1 MNNLTSY
8 KLLAAMKILK
18 DLGWDCV
25 LLHRQQHWAVWVRY
39 IDQGPLFDYTVT
51 IDPAALRDPDVDPE
65 TLAGMV
71 TRNAMAAMEVL

>member
-8 KLLAAMKILK
+8 KLLASMKILK

-25 LLHRQQHWAVWVRY
+25 LLHQQRHWAVWIRY

-51 IDPAALRDPDVDPE
+51 IDQAALHDPDIDPE
-65 TLAGMV
+65 TLAGMIKREAL
-71 TRNAMAAMEVL
+71 TAMEVL

>member
-25 LLHRQQHWAVWVRY
+25 LLHRQQQWAVWVRY

-51 IDPAALRDPDVDPE
+51 IDQAALRDPDIDPE

-71 TRNAMAAMEVL
+71 TREALAAMEVC

>member
-25 LLHRQQHWAVWVRY
+25 LLHRQQHWAVWIRY
-39 IDQGPLFDYTVT
+39 INEGPIFDYTVT
-51 IDPAALRDPDVDPE
+51 IDPAALRDPDIDPE
-65 TLAGMV
+65 TLAGMIKREAL
-71 TRNAMAAMEVL
+71 TAMEVR